1 MSHRLFSLI
10 TLAVAVQML
19 AGVGFL
25 VAWMAGNWSAAP
37 VVVIEGIEKVA
48 RILEATVL
56 VMPGLAALLTTTRRG
71 TSLRL
76 GFLAAIPASA
86 FLGLVFHGLD
96 RSWLAPLSAAMGLPA
111 IARLI
116 AKGRR
121 DGASAAIPGIAA
133 VVVWILNLTSSY
145 VFTEAAPAILAS
157 SIEAAG
163 IAYGVD
169 PTEYAAFRERATL
182 AMEMSGSLS
191 FLVPGIIWSFGAL
204 VLASLH
210 ERMASGVGRSRQ
222 LHTATGS

>member
-96 RSWLAPLSAAMGLPA
+96 RSWLAPLSAC
-111 IARLI
+111 
-116 AKGRR
+116 
-121 DGASAAIPGIAA
+121 DG
-133 VVVWILNLTSSY
+133 TSCHR
-145 VFTEAAPAILAS
+145 TP
-157 SIEAAG
+157 
-163 IAYGVD
+163 D
-169 PTEYAAFRERATL
+169 RERKA
-182 AMEMSGSLS
+182 
-191 FLVPGIIWSFGAL
+191 
-204 VLASLH
+204 
-210 ERMASGVGRSRQ
+210 
-222 LHTATGS
+222 